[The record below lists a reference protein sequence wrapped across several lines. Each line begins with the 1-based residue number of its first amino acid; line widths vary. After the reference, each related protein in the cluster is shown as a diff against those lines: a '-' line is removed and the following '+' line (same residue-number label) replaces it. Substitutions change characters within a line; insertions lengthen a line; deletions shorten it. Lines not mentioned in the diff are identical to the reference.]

1 MVKRFSDFAKAP
13 DVLDGD
19 KIKLDDLINQDVVVI
34 GYKVTDSKYSKN
46 KSGKCLTLQV
56 EIGGV
61 HRVVFTGSDVLI
73 SQMMEYGAE
82 VPFAAAIKK
91 VDRFYTLS

>member
-1 MVKRFSDFAKAP
+1 MKRFSDFAESPK
-13 DVLDGD
+13 VLDGE
-19 KIKLDDLINQDVVVI
+19 KVKLDEVINREVLVI
-34 GYKVTDSKYSKN
+34 GYRITESKFGKN

-82 VPFAAAIKK
+82 VPFAAVIKK